1 MKKYSRWYLNFRYV
15 HAIQGAFL
23 ALPFFILAA
32 IFISG
37 GESRDE
43 VKTILTISTFL
54 FAIITGFYI
63 SRLATRYNEI
73 RKLIATQDA
82 DLLNLY
88 KIIKNFGKKF
98 EKKMT
103 SLIDRYLITSY
114 DIPLSKANF
123 AYKVTAKPYF
133 EMWDQVNG
141 LSVAKKKKIEAS
153 KMYDILMRLEQ
164 NRNNTSGV
172 ASERLNVGQWII
184 IGLLAIIVTFCIY
197 YLKVDELY
205 SQVITVLLA
214 SVLVLILFIM
224 RDLQNLMLGGSE
236 LLEESG
242 QEVLEFMGHKR
253 YVHIDNLKK
262 GISQVTNGVNEFRV
276 GLHEP
281 GSPKMK
287 IKIVKRG

>member
-1 MKKYSRWYLNFRYV
+1 MKKYLRWYLNFRYV

-23 ALPFFILAA
+23 ALPVFILAA

-37 GESRDE
+37 GEARDE

-88 KIIKNFGKKF
+88 KVSKNFGKKF
-98 EKKMT
+98 EKKMKD
-103 SLIDRYLITSY
+103 LIDKYLITSY
-114 DIPLSKANF
+114 DVSLSKANV
-123 AYKVTAKPYF
+123 AYKITSKPF
-133 EMWDQVNG
+133 FDMWDEVNA
-141 LSVAKKKKIEAS
+141 LTLAKKRKIEAS
-153 KMYDILMRLEQ
+153 KLYDILMRLEQ

-172 ASERLNVGQWII
+172 ASERLNIGQWII
-184 IGLLAIIVTFCIY
+184 ICLLAVIVTFCIY
-197 YLKVDELY
+197 YLRVDEVY
-205 SQVITVLLA
+205 SQIITVLLA
-214 SVLVLILFIM
+214 YVLILILFIM
-224 RDLQNLMLGGSE
+224 RDLQNLMLGGTE

-242 QEVLEFMGHKR
+242 QEVLEFMGNKR
-253 YVHIDNLKK
+253 YVHINNLKK
-262 GISQVTNGVNEFRV
+262 GVSQVTDGVNEFRV
-276 GLHEP
+276 GVHEP
-281 GSPKMK
+281 GSHNTK